1 MRLILLLALLL
12 AAAPST
18 AATLR
23 VGPGER
29 FAKPSEA
36 ARLAQPG
43 DRVVIAPGLYRDCT
57 IWRTPDLTIEAAPGG
72 EVVITGPIC
81 AWKGLFVIAA
91 PRVTVSGLTFRGAA
105 FSGGNAAGIRAEGGD
120 LRILRARFEGNQN
133 GILTHYSLPEA
144 TLTIEDSVFVGNGA
158 LIVECAH
165 GIYAGHWAL
174 VAIRRTRFEGT
185 RICHHVKSRAARTEI
200 EDSVIL
206 DTPGNQASYLVD
218 IPNGGDLLL
227 RNSVLRK
234 GPDVGNPVAAV
245 MIGAEGVRHPTTSLR
260 VIGNRFE
267 NLMPRGTNFVENRT
281 ETPVLVEGNTIQGT
295 AVVLVG
301 PGEVR

>member
-1 MRLILLLALLL
+1 MRLLLLLALLL

-29 FAKPSEA
+29 LARPSEA
-36 ARLAQPG
+36 ARVARPG
-43 DRVVIAPGLYRDCT
+43 DRVVIAPGLYRDCA
-57 IWRTPDLTIEAAPGG
+57 IWRTPDLTIEAGPGG

-81 AWKGLFVIAA
+81 AGKGLFVIAA

-105 FSGGNAAGIRAEGGD
+105 FPGGNAAGIRAEGGD
-120 LRILRARFEGNQN
+120 LRILRARFEDNQN
-133 GILTHYSLPEA
+133 GVLTKHA
-144 TLTIEDSVFVGNGA
+144 MQAFTLTIEDSVFVGNGA
-158 LIVECAH
+158 LIHECAH
-165 GIYAGHWAL
+165 GIYAGNWAL

-185 RICHHVKSRAARTEI
+185 RVCHHVKSRAARTEI
-200 EDSVIL
+200 EESAIL
-206 DTPGNQASYLVD
+206 DTPGNQTSYLVD

-234 GPDVGNPVAAV
+234 GPDAGNPVAAV

-281 ETPVLVEGNTIQGT
+281 ETPVLVEGNTIRGT

>member
-29 FAKPSEA
+29 LARPSEA
-36 ARLAQPG
+36 ARVARPG
-43 DRVVIAPGLYRDCT
+43 DRVVIAPGLYRDCA
-57 IWRTPDLTIEAAPGG
+57 IWRTPDLTIEAGPGG

-81 AWKGLFVIAA
+81 AGKGLFVIAA

-105 FSGGNAAGIRAEGGD
+105 FPGGNAAGIRAEGGD
-120 LRILRARFEGNQN
+120 LRILRARFEDNQN
-133 GILTHYSLPEA
+133 GVLTKHA
-144 TLTIEDSVFVGNGA
+144 MQAFTLTIEDSVFVGNGA
-158 LIVECAH
+158 LIHECAH
-165 GIYAGHWAL
+165 GIYAGNWAL

-185 RICHHVKSRAARTEI
+185 RVCHHVKSRAARTEI
-200 EDSVIL
+200 EESAIL
-206 DTPGNQASYLVD
+206 DTPGNQTSYLVD

-234 GPDVGNPVAAV
+234 GPDAGNPVAAV

-281 ETPVLVEGNTIQGT
+281 ETPVLVEGNTIRGT